1 MLIHTSCIDAIGKSQ
16 VIISHCQVVRSRV
29 CKCRNVL
36 NWMVDRPSAVAIFSA
51 TWRAGE
57 FSGCALCF
65 FFGFFSL
72 DLSVWMYSSWDF
84 FIFGF
89 IHLCISL
96 EVIHCWRAVSNFA
109 EMHLPRS
116 LTLSTFPIG
125 DLLLC
130 RVSEVR
136 HVEILKVSRF

>member
-1 MLIHTSCIDAIGKSQ
+1 M
-16 VIISHCQVVRSRV
+16 IISHCQVVRSRV

-57 FSGCALCF
+57 FSGCALCVF
-65 FFGFFSL
+65 LWISQFGFVSL
-72 DLSVWMYSSWDF
+72 DA

-96 EVIHCWRAVSNFA
+96 EVIHCWRTVSNFA
-109 EMHLPRS
+109 EMHLPRY
-116 LTLSTFPIG
+116 LILSTFPIG

-136 HVEILKVSRF
+136 HVQILKVSRF